1 MTKKNFKKS
10 NFHVGKKNERI
21 VIVAISFLLIFIVCE
36 KGY

>member
-1 MTKKNFKKS
+1 MAKKNFKKS
-10 NFHVGKKNERI
+10 NARVGKKNERI